1 LTGAQHYNTDP
12 DAELGEV
19 SPGGDALPGDG
30 VWVSFSVLE
39 GCLELTQL
47 DAGEVTALTST
58 TAAAQLGRHRLQQR
72 TCSFQKEV
80 IFGGMPNF
88 SYNTVQDMWKEAYAK
103 SQLDLSS
110 RFDAIPVCDRLTPT
124 RTDTGPY
131 IGQATTALP

>member
-1 LTGAQHYNTDP
+1 LTGAQYYNTDP

-58 TAAAQLGRHRLQQR
+58 TAATQLGRHRLQQR
-72 TCSFQKEV
+72 TCGFQKEV
-80 IFGGMPNF
+80 IF
-88 SYNTVQDMWKEAYAK
+88 WRHA
-103 SQLDLSS
+103 
-110 RFDAIPVCDRLTPT
+110 
-124 RTDTGPY
+124 
-131 IGQATTALP
+131 